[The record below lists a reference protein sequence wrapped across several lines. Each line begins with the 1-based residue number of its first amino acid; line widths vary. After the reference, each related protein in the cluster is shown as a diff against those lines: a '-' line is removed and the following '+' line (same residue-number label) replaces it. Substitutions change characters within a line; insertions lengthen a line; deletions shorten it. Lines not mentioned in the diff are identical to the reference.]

1 MLRRFVTLLLTETS
15 ADILVYALSK
25 FISIPSVSSSP
36 DHREDCRQTAIWLT
50 KCLAQLG
57 ASSKTVRALF
67 LFAHF
72 YFVWGYS
79 ANKWIG
85 LN

>member
-1 MLRRFVTLLLTETS
+1 MLVF
-15 ADILVYALSK
+15 ALSK
-25 FISIPSVSSSP
+25 FTSIPSVSSSP
-36 DHREDCRQTAIWLT
+36 DHGEDCRQAAIWLT

-67 LFAHF
+67 IFAQF
-72 YFVWGYS
+72 YLVWGYS